1 LWKGTLNF
9 KRKILPI
16 LWRLMPRSAV
26 TNRFFAL
33 PWFLKRHGR
42 FPHHPSSSKATLED
56 YVFKS
61 MGGPWTPFHE
71 SCVDKESAKQVASG
85 LNPKIG
91 IARTIAVL
99 KLTNQ
104 TTLEE
109 VGRFLYPFVG
119 KNLVAKPTHT
129 SGGIV
134 FLNQGDPRN
143 VLKQTVG
150 MYQLAR
156 ESFFFQHYEAQY
168 RRLPF
173 KILVEE
179 GLGPVPPSDFRF
191 YCARGKTLFC
201 QFDRDRF
208 GDHRQALFS
217 VPDFKHIPIRDVFA
231 LPEPLP
237 DKPRHWAAMLETA
250 SELSRPFDFVRVD
263 LYDLPEGVFFSE
275 FTFTPN
281 ASAFPFSD
289 PTFSRGVLEEVLKA
303 SARGPDD
310 N

>member
-1 LWKGTLNF
+1 LK
-9 KRKILPI
+9 KKILPV
-16 LWRLMPRSAV
+16 LWRFMPRSSV

-33 PWFLKRHGR
+33 SWFLKRHGR
-42 FPHHPSSSKATLED
+42 FPRHPDSSKAILED
-56 YVFKS
+56 YVFWR

-71 SCVDKESAKQVASG
+71 SCVDKEQAKRVAIALS
-85 LNPKIG
+85 PKINVV
-91 IARTIAVL
+91 RTVAVL

-134 FLNQGDPRN
+134 FLNEEDPRN
-143 VLKQTVG
+143 VLKRAVG
-150 MYQLAR
+150 MYELAR
-156 ESFFFQHYEAQY
+156 ENFFFQHYEAQY

-179 GLGPVPPSDFRF
+179 SLGSVPPSDFRF
-191 YCARGKTLFC
+191 HCARGKVIFC
-201 QFDRDRF
+201 QFDSGRF
-208 GDHRQALFS
+208 GDHRQALFT
-217 VPDFKHIPIRDVFA
+217 VPDFKPIPIQDVFA
-231 LPEPLP
+231 LPKPLP
-237 DKPRHWAAMLETA
+237 GKPAHWAAMLEAA

-289 PTFSRGVLEEVLKA
+289 SAFTRWALEEVLKA
-303 SARGPDD
+303 SNR
-310 N
+310 

>member
-1 LWKGTLNF
+1 LNF
-9 KRKILPI
+9 KRKTLPV

-71 SCVDKESAKQVASG
+71 RCVDKESAKQEASE
-85 LNPKIG
+85 LSPKIG
-91 IARTIAVL
+91 IARTVAVL

-143 VLKQTVG
+143 ILRQTVG

-179 GLGPVPPSDFRF
+179 SLGPVPPSDFRF
-191 YCARGKTLFC
+191 YCARGKTIFC

-217 VPDFKHIPIRDVFA
+217 IPDFKHIPIRDVFA

-263 LYDLPEGVFFSE
+263 LYDLPAGVFFSE

-289 PTFSRGVLEEVLKA
+289 PIFSRGVLEEVLKS
-303 SARGPDD
+303 SARRPDD